1 MNRHVA
7 LVVAFIVGALAMGL
21 AGSLSGVFDR
31 GPTQQDVVA
40 SREAGYAA
48 AEEATAQRMQL
59 EADRKQSEGYQRG
72 LLATEAAPLLD
83 YLPNPSGLIAGAI
96 AGREDLEVAR
106 YDRRRRSLGKVW
118 RCPGYRLPSDRIANR
133 GKPRFGISANST
145 NLFQRGSF
153 MQVLAGQN
161 LATAQ

>member
-7 LVVAFIVGALAMGL
+7 LVIAFIVGALAMAL

-59 EADRKQSEGYQRG
+59 EADRQELEGYQRG

-96 AGREDLEVAR
+96 AGRDDLDEGYEQLAQDAWDDGWVTGYDVGIHDAWFDLVA
-106 YDRRRRSLGKVW
+106 GG
-118 RCPGYRLPSDRIANR
+118 P
-133 GKPRFGISANST
+133 
-145 NLFQRGSF
+145 
-153 MQVLAGQN
+153 
-161 LATAQ
+161 

>member
-1 MNRHVA
+1 MNRNVA

-31 GPTQQDVVA
+31 GPTPQDVVA

-96 AGREDLEVAR
+96 AGRDDLDEGYAQLTEDAWDDGWVVGYEV
-106 YDRRRRSLGKVW
+106 
-118 RCPGYRLPSDRIANR
+118 
-133 GKPRFGISANST
+133 GIHHAWFD
-145 NLFQRGSF
+145 LVG
-153 MQVLAGQN
+153 GP
-161 LATAQ
+161 

>member
-7 LVVAFIVGALAMGL
+7 LVAAFIVGALAMAL

-40 SREAGYAA
+40 SREAGFAA

-59 EADRKQSEGYQRG
+59 EADRQESAGYQRG

-96 AGREDLEVAR
+96 AGRDDLDEGYEQLTEDAWDDGWTAGYEVGVHDAWF
-106 YDRRRRSLGKVW
+106 DLV
-118 RCPGYRLPSDRIANR
+118 
-133 GKPRFGISANST
+133 
-145 NLFQRGSF
+145 
-153 MQVLAGQN
+153 AGGP
-161 LATAQ
+161 

>member
-7 LVVAFIVGALAMGL
+7 LVVAFIVGALAMAL
-21 AGSLSGVFDR
+21 AGGLSGIFDR

-40 SREAGYAA
+40 SREAGFAT

-59 EADRKQSEGYQRG
+59 EADRQESEGYQRG

-96 AGREDLEVAR
+96 AGRDDLDEGYEQLTQDAW
-106 YDRRRRSLGKVW
+106 DDGW
-118 RCPGYRLPSDRIANR
+118 MAGYRV
-133 GKPRFGISANST
+133 GIHHAWFD
-145 NLFQRGSF
+145 LGGGR
-153 MQVLAGQN
+153 
-161 LATAQ
+161 

>member
-21 AGSLSGVFDR
+21 AGSLSGLFDR

-40 SREAGYAA
+40 SREAGFAA

-59 EADRKQSEGYQRG
+59 EADRQESAGYQRG

-96 AGREDLEVAR
+96 AGRDDLDEGYEQLTEDAWDDGWTAGYDVGVHDAWFDLVA
-106 YDRRRRSLGKVW
+106 GG
-118 RCPGYRLPSDRIANR
+118 P
-133 GKPRFGISANST
+133 
-145 NLFQRGSF
+145 
-153 MQVLAGQN
+153 
-161 LATAQ
+161 